1 MSDSEEEY
9 EGDEIPSG
17 NESVDGSD
25 TSDNEDC
32 DLNVGIGRHSA
43 NYSRSFEDTQNL
55 SDETWSN
62 QCLPYNESV
71 FAERGGKGPPP

>member
-43 NYSRSFEDTQNL
+43 NYSRRFEDTQNL